1 MRYVFNLVFEIRTHV
16 PVTPVHME
24 DVRSEARC
32 PITRDDRSAVRLRM
46 VGDFDR
52 AAHLELRRSLR
63 KAFDR
68 AGRGTVIVDMSE
80 TVSIGSECIE
90 VLLVGYTRA
99 LRSGA
104 GYEVTGAHGP
114 VRQALAVTGLC
125 EPAVDDMFDSLMALI
140 ESVPTATPANL
151 E

>member
-1 MRYVFNLVFEIRTHV
+1 
-16 PVTPVHME
+16 ME
-24 DVRSEARC
+24 EARC
-32 PITRDDRSAVRLRM
+32 TITRDGRSAVRLRM
-46 VGDFDR
+46 IGEFSR

-68 AGRGTVIVDMSE
+68 AGRGTVVIDLSE
-80 TVSIGSECIE
+80 ATSIGSECIE

-99 LRSGA
+99 LRSGT
-104 GYEVTGAHGP
+104 GFQVTGAHGP
-114 VRQALAVTGLC
+114 VRQALTVTGLC

-140 ESVPTATPANL
+140 GSVPSATPANL